1 MTGGQTVRVHI
12 AEIVFTMWAPETSAS
27 STLVLLQVKC
37 RHEITVSND
46 FTALV
51 AYPTELHRQNCLPS
65 CLQADIARK
74 KCPQKVP
81 LTYNRQRG
89 RTVHIRTRPGPLPE
103 ISARGSSF

>member
-1 MTGGQTVRVHI
+1 M
-12 AEIVFTMWAPETSAS
+12 
-27 STLVLLQVKC
+27 
-37 RHEITVSND
+37 ITVSND

-51 AYPTELHRQNCLPS
+51 AYPTELHRQNCLTS

-103 ISARGSSF
+103 FSACGSSFQVNDQVRGVVCLIPTTSVMCQPGPHQYFT